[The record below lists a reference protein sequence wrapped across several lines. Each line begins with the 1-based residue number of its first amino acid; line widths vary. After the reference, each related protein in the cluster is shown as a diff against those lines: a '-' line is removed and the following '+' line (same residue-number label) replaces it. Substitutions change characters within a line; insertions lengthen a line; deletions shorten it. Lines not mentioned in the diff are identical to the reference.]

1 VKGIAAELVALAADA
16 PRRAALEAAV
26 RKFVTAECH
35 WSHVATALLEHLERF
50 PAARGASKR
59 AVAAR

>member
-1 VKGIAAELVALAADA
+1 LVALSSDA

-26 RKFVTAECH
+26 RKFVLSECH
-35 WSHVATALLEHLERF
+35 WSRVATTLLEHLDRF
-50 PAARGASKR
+50 PAARGAQKR